1 MQGVI
6 ITLQIPASGFPKQ
19 LQLGTQESPAPGKKE
34 QIGSP
39 PMPDVLSES
48 VQVLWWGFWVGF
60 WGDVSRGGFGV
71 LFCFGFFY
79 CSPV

>member
-19 LQLGTQESPAPGKKE
+19 PQLGTQESPAPGKKE

-48 VQVLWWGFWVGF
+48 MQVLWWGFGLCSG
-60 WGDVSRGGFGV
+60 GDVSRGGFGV
-71 LFCFGFFY
+71 LFCFFLN